1 MKANLVKNEMKLQN
15 CFGNDAMKYPKL
27 GDPIKVSASH
37 WSRAHERGVIVAEL
51 PKSRYE
57 ILFDKFGIGYGDGKL
72 LTLDF
77 KDFEVI
83 E

>member
-1 MKANLVKNEMKLQN
+1 
-15 CFGNDAMKYPKL
+15 MKYPKL
-27 GDPIKVSASH
+27 GDAVKVSASH

-57 ILFDKFGIGYGDGKL
+57 ILFDREGVGYGDGKL
-72 LTLDF
+72 LSLDF
-77 KDFEVI
+77 KDIEVL